1 MFCLV
6 SVENCFEKSAPR
18 RKFISSLKVWR
29 REVVNLLAEILILF
43 LNKEMDVFYFRRQE
57 LENFLLSN
65 YAGRG
70 ARTFPNH
77 CRLISVYYEF
87 LVENFPFYLILLT
100 CLGICKN

>member
-1 MFCLV
+1 MRIRDLGANKRKRKMFCLV

-43 LNKEMDVFYFRRQE
+43 LNKEMDVFYFCRQE

-65 YAGRG
+65 YAEDRG
-70 ARTFPNH
+70 PNT
-77 CRLISVYYEF
+77 E
-87 LVENFPFYLILLT
+87 PFQIT
-100 CLGICKN
+100 VD